1 MNKVSVIIPCYNGE
15 SVINRSIESIYNQS
29 YENIE
34 LIVVDDG
41 SKDHSKELILEW
53 KEKFHNK
60 GYYLK
65 YVYQN
70 NRGLG
75 GAIDT
80 GLKHVTGVY
89 LTLLDADDYYLPES
103 VMKRAYFLDNNLEYA
118 AVRSN
123 GWMVSGKEKRLF
135 VESQNEK
142 DITDIFSALIF
153 GKTNNWA
160 GTYMVR
166 SKILFDF
173 YPERSIYPSRYGQNM
188 QIMLPVAYKRKFGFI
203 DEPLMV
209 YELHEDSH
217 SQAATLDEQFQ
228 REEDNQLGYRD
239 IYLHM
244 LDLILKDSNEH
255 TKYLKAFEASFH
267 RCGLIRAIRY
277 KKNDLAKEHYKDL
290 RLTGHINVNDK
301 ILYLDYI
308 KNPLVYYYKF
318 LRKGKVILKKR
329 GLIQ

>member
-15 SVINRSIESIYNQS
+15 SVVNRSIESIYNQS
-29 YENIE
+29 YGNIE

-41 SKDHSKELILEW
+41 SIDNSKEVILGW
-53 KEKFHNK
+53 KGKFLNK
-60 GYYLK
+60 GYVLK
-65 YVYQN
+65 YVYQK

-75 GAIDT
+75 GAIDK
-80 GLKHVTGVY
+80 GLKYVTGEY

-103 VMKRAYFLDNNLEYA
+103 VLKRAEFLDNNPEYA

-123 GWMVSGKEKRLF
+123 GWMVSGEERRLF
-135 VESQNEK
+135 VKSQDEK
-142 DITDIFSALIF
+142 DNTDIFSALIF
-153 GKTNNWA
+153 GRTNNWA

-166 SKILFDF
+166 TNILFNF
-173 YPERSIYPSRYGQNM
+173 YPDKNIYPSRYGQNM

-217 SQAATLDEQFQ
+217 SQAATSDEQFQ
-228 REEDNQLGYRD
+228 REEENQLGYRD

-244 LDLILKDSNEH
+244 LDLILKDPNEH

-267 RCGLIRAIRY
+267 RCGLTRAIEY
-277 KKNDLAKEHYKDL
+277 KKSDLVKEHYKEL
-290 RLTGHINVNDK
+290 CLTGYASLNDK
-301 ILYLDYI
+301 ILYYSYM
-308 KNPLVYYYKF
+308 KNPLVYFYKI
-318 LRKGKVILKKR
+318 LRRGKVILNKED
-329 GLIQ
+329 